1 MAYYVF
7 KGELEREEREG
18 LQVLSTREGTTRTVP
33 RNTRKE
39 PQSVDEMKRL
49 MMAVARIQNGNQE
62 GKGRKR
68 L

>member
-7 KGELEREEREG
+7 KGELEKEEREG
-18 LQVLSTREGTTRTVP
+18 LQVLSTRSGTTRTVP
-33 RNTRKE
+33 RNVRKE
-39 PQSVDEMKRL
+39 PQTVDEMKRL
-49 MMAVARIQNGNQE
+49 MMAVAKIQNSNTE